1 MELPQQN
8 EFIKNLN
15 NKNEMQLNQIILLE
29 KEINEIKNKHMINP
43 GFET

>member
-15 NKNEMQLNQIILLE
+15 IKNEMQLNQIILLD
-29 KEINEIKNKHMINP
+29 KEINEIKNKYMINP

>member
-15 NKNEMQLNQIILLE
+15 IKNEMQLNQIILLE
-29 KEINEIKNKHMINP
+29 KEINEIKNKYMINP

>member
-15 NKNEMQLNQIILLE
+15 IKNEMQLNQINLLE
-29 KEINEIKNKHMINP
+29 KEINEIKNKYMINP

>member
-29 KEINEIKNKHMINP
+29 KEINEIKNKYMINP